1 MKSTLNKPQT
11 CVEHTFPALYEDPL
25 SHLVVLAKM
34 PGAGTVVV
42 ADCGWS
48 VGDYSDDWGDWGDF
62 EDAAS
67 WQRLPS
73 GSSVTLTQE

>member
-1 MKSTLNKPQT
+1 MKSTLNTKPQT

-25 SHLVVLAKM
+25 STLVVLAET

-42 ADCGWS
+42 ANCDWS
-48 VGDYSDDWGDWGDF
+48 VGDYSDDWDNF

-67 WQRLPS
+67 WRRLPP
-73 GSSVTLTQE
+73 GASVTLTQE

>member
-1 MKSTLNKPQT
+1 MKSTLNTKPQT
-11 CVEHTFPALYEDPL
+11 HAEHTFPALYEDPL
-25 SHLVVLAKM
+25 SHLVVLAET

-42 ADCGWS
+42 ADCGWA
-48 VGDYSDDWGDWGDF
+48 VGDYSEDWDDF

-67 WQRLPS
+67 WQRLPP